1 MKPQV
6 LIGIIL
12 IIVGV
17 LIFAYQGITYT
28 RRTRVAKI
36 GPVEV
41 TGEKRE
47 TLPISPAIGTLATA
61 GGIFLVVLGSRK
73 S

>member
-12 IIVGV
+12 IILGV

-28 RRTRVAKI
+28 RRTQVAKI

-41 TGEKRE
+41 TGEKTE
-47 TLPISPAIGTLATA
+47 TLPISPLVGTLATA